1 MKQLFIVLG
10 LVATVF
16 FANALLTISGC
27 NTPGSGESSSS
38 ISNTYAI
45 LPTDLAAMKQA
56 DANLFSWQTFIA
68 VNWPANISTCGADTS
83 NGNNILSGKG
93 PVVWET
99 YLNSEQVFVT
109 APAVPDSWC
118 MASKTS
124 NHFKSLPQKVQDLA
138 NKTGVY
144 RFIHRTSK
152 SPHGLDQAV
161 GGPLVDQNG
170 RFVRYEVRINQ
181 DEYNYITKNTLW
193 DTAGQRTF
201 SKTSTV
207 SFPAGPTAAY
217 GPVGA
222 MEFKAAWKI
231 LGKGDDPSRF
241 YKIQAIVYNDDSGD
255 PSPGE
260 NPVTLGLVGLH
271 IAHKTATQGDWVWS
285 TFEQVDNLTKSFY
298 NPGCK
303 TCPVNQPIQ
312 GSNIKE
318 LDPSGKPLHAPTQV
332 TRVNPVNDPS
342 ADSLN
347 TYFQTLLKGSVWAN
361 YKLIST
367 QWMLFEDIAPPFLA
381 SSVQETYIQGPH
393 PASYGKVTVKAGQN
407 YFQSS
412 EYNPFAPGISASCMA
427 CHYAAALPIAP
438 TMKAD
443 FSFLLYEAKH

>member
-1 MKQLFIVLG
+1 MKQLLIVMA
-10 LVATVF
+10 LVTIIF
-16 FANALLTISGC
+16 FTNTIFTLSGC
-27 NTPGSGESSSS
+27 TNKTEDKSGNS
-38 ISNTYAI
+38 ISNAYAI

-56 DANLFSWQTFIA
+56 DANLFSWQSFIA
-68 VNWPANISTCGADTS
+68 VNWPADINTCSPDTS
-83 NGNNILSGKG
+83 NGSNILSGKG

-99 YLNSEQVFVT
+99 YLTSDQVFVT
-109 APAVPDSWC
+109 APAVPETWC
-118 MASKTS
+118 TASKTS
-124 NHFKSLPQKVQDLA
+124 NHFKSLPQKVQELA

-144 RFIHRTSK
+144 RFIYRTSK

-181 DEYNYITKNTLW
+181 DEYNYIIKNSLW
-193 DTAGQRTF
+193 DTAGQRKF

-207 SFPAGPTAAY
+207 SFPAGPSANY

-231 LGKGDDPSRF
+231 LGKGDDFSRF
-241 YKIQAIVYNDDSGD
+241 YKIKAIVYNDDSED

-285 TFEQVDNLTKSFY
+285 TFEQVDNLTQSFY
-298 NPGCK
+298 NPNCK
-303 TCPVNQPIQ
+303 TCPVNQPLQ
-312 GSNIKE
+312 GSNFNE
-318 LDPSGKPLHAPTQV
+318 LDSTGKPLHAPTQV
-332 TRVNPVNDPS
+332 TRVNPINDPS

-347 TYFQTLLKGSVWAN
+347 SYFQTLLKGSVWAN

-381 SSVQETYIQGPH
+381 NSVQETYVQGPN
-393 PASYGKVTVKAGQN
+393 PASYGNVKIKAGQN

-427 CHYAAALPIAP
+427 CHYAATLPVGQNI
-438 TMKAD
+438 KAD
-443 FSFLLYEAKH
+443 FSFLLGEAH